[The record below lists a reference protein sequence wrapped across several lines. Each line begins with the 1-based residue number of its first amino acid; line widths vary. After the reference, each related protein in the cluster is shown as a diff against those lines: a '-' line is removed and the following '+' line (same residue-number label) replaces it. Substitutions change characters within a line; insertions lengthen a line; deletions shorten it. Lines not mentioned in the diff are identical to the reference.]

1 MIQCMKSNNLYDFV
15 LYLKNRSDDVGY
27 QRKTTL
33 THKRIKNSLV
43 TLLETHKFDLI
54 TVNQI
59 VEEAEITRST
69 FYRYYDDKYNLLS
82 EIEEEILTH
91 LYEERQKIDQQFAKE
106 DMLNVEVFQQLFE
119 ALEPYSE
126 TIRLLLGHN
135 GDSSFEMK
143 IKNEIGKRFINLGE
157 LHHVSKVREDLVKEY
172 LYVIL
177 IKTFQYW
184 SANKD
189 SIDVR
194 EVASTMR
201 DIQLKG
207 IRKTIGL

>member
-1 MIQCMKSNNLYDFV
+1 MILCMKSNKLYDFV
-15 LYLKNRSDDVGY
+15 LYLENRSDDMGY
-27 QRKTTL
+27 QRKTAL
-33 THKRIKNSLV
+33 TQKHIKNSLI
-43 TLLETHKFDLI
+43 TLLDMHKFDLI

-69 FYRYYDDKYNLLS
+69 FYRYYEDKYSLLS
-82 EIEEEILTH
+82 EIEEEILNQLH
-91 LYEERQKIDQQFAKE
+91 EARQKINKQFTEE
-106 DMLNVEVFQQLFE
+106 DMFTVEVFQQLFE
-119 ALEPYSE
+119 SLESYSE
-126 TIRLLLGHN
+126 AIRVLLGHN
-135 GDSSFEMK
+135 GDTSFEMK
-143 IKNEIGKRFINLGE
+143 IKNEIAKRFVNLGA

-194 EVASTMR
+194 EVAATIR

-207 IRKTIGL
+207 LRKAVGI

>member
-1 MIQCMKSNNLYDFV
+1 MIQCMKSNNLYDFI

-33 THKRIKNSLV
+33 TQKRIKNSLV

-91 LYEERQKIDQQFAKE
+91 LYEERQKID
-106 DMLNVEVFQQLFE
+106 
-119 ALEPYSE
+119 
-126 TIRLLLGHN
+126 
-135 GDSSFEMK
+135 
-143 IKNEIGKRFINLGE
+143 
-157 LHHVSKVREDLVKEY
+157 
-172 LYVIL
+172 
-177 IKTFQYW
+177 
-184 SANKD
+184 
-189 SIDVR
+189 
-194 EVASTMR
+194 
-201 DIQLKG
+201 
-207 IRKTIGL
+207 

>member
-15 LYLKNRSDDVGY
+15 LYLKNRSDVVGY

-33 THKRIKNSLV
+33 TQKRIKNSLV

-91 LYEERQKIDQQFAKE
+91 LYEERQKIDQ
-106 DMLNVEVFQQLFE
+106 
-119 ALEPYSE
+119 
-126 TIRLLLGHN
+126 
-135 GDSSFEMK
+135 
-143 IKNEIGKRFINLGE
+143 
-157 LHHVSKVREDLVKEY
+157 
-172 LYVIL
+172 
-177 IKTFQYW
+177 
-184 SANKD
+184 
-189 SIDVR
+189 
-194 EVASTMR
+194 
-201 DIQLKG
+201 
-207 IRKTIGL
+207 